1 MLAKTIKTEGVKGQS
16 LRLMFQDEARFGRIT
31 DPRSCWAPY
40 PIRPVVKAS
49 LVREYVYAYAAVSP
63 LQGDLDW
70 KICAKMNTECMGEFL
85 NQIGKRYTDDFI
97 IMILDGASSHRAKN
111 LVIPENIRLIPL
123 PPYSPELNPVEH
135 IWDELREKEFPNRV
149 FDSLRAVQVQLEA
162 GMKKMSTNNLDVKR
176 LTYWPWIENSLIL
189 NTT

>member
-1 MLAKTIKTEGVKGQS
+1 MLAKTLKTEGVK
-16 LRLMFQDEARFGRIT
+16 AH
-31 DPRSCWAPY
+31 
-40 PIRPVVKAS
+40 

-85 NQIGKRYTDDFI
+85 NQTGKRYTDDFI

-162 GMKKMSTNNLDVKR
+162 GMKKMSTNNLDVKS
-176 LTYWPWIENSLIL
+176 LTYWPWIEYSLIL